1 MLSKKKGGGKD
12 LPKKCSNKR
21 KGKKRLSRSIAPH
34 GDLKTM
40 KLLEK
45 RKEKR
50 QAPATTASAFVLKR
64 VLRFPFRF

>member
-1 MLSKKKGGGKD
+1 MLSKKRGGGKIC
-12 LPKKCSNKR
+12 PKKCSK
-21 KGKKRLSRSIAPH
+21 KGKKRSSRSIAPH

-45 RKEKR
+45 RKEKQ
-50 QAPATTASAFVLKR
+50 QATTTTASTFVLKR